1 MSKISLTNRKRR
13 VSKRKKRR
21 VSKRCYFGGKK
32 TEKCGRCLGA
42 DWIPHRED
50 CPLNCSQMS
59 NNEDVRLH
67 KLYLSIDSEGK
78 LRSVNRRSSS
88 VSLIISEDELLSLL
102 LYNEND
108 KYGFE
113 IQEKLKDFGMKYF
126 TNLNV
131 ENVNNIL
138 LYFFAQ
144 NPDLPFG
151 KDLESWRERL
161 NDFINSLDRESNF
174 YKLYNQYLDEMRNK
188 AFLKKLFVNPFN
200 K

>member
-1 MSKISLTNRKRR
+1 MSKISLRNRE
-13 VSKRKKRR
+13 KRR

-32 TEKCGRCLGA
+32 TEKCGRCHGA

-50 CPLNCSQMS
+50 FPLNCSKMS
-59 NNEDVRLH
+59 NNGDVRLH
-67 KLYLSIDSEGK
+67 KLHLSIDSEGK
-78 LRSVNRRSSS
+78 LISVNRRSSS
-88 VSLIISEDELLSLL
+88 VAIIISEDELLSLL

-108 KYGFE
+108 KYELE

-151 KDLESWRERL
+151 EDLESWRERL
-161 NDFINSLDRESNF
+161 NDFIDRLDHKSNF
-174 YKLYNQYLDEMRNK
+174 YQLYNQYLKEMRNR
-188 AFLKKLFVNPFN
+188 AFLKLLFVDSFN